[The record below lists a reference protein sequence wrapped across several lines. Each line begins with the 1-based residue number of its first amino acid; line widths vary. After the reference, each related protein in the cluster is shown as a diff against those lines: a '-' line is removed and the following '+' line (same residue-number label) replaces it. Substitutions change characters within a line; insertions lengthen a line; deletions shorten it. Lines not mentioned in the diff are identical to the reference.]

1 MSAATVDQLRDHLK
15 GLHGRG
21 LEEMNAGQE
30 AAALAA
36 ALASIALADTDRA
49 ERALQAQVA
58 RMMDDPSGKAFTT
71 ALTDQAFRSSSPERT
86 GDQIRHLLSFF
97 GAPAY
102 MTPFERGLFKLFEIV
117 SPWLPRLTSSAV
129 MNRIRAEMNRVVLPG
144 EEQPLARRLGT
155 RNAEGVTVNLN
166 HLGEAI
172 LGEQE
177 AQARLATYVH
187 YLTRP
192 NVRCVSVKI
201 SSIASQLN
209 LLAWEDTLSSLSE
222 RMRTLYR
229 TAMAHPHI
237 RPDGSELPKLVYLD
251 MEEYRD
257 LELTVS
263 LFERV
268 LSEPEFEGCSAGI
281 VLQAYLPDAHPIQRR
296 LISWALARV
305 ARGGAPIRM
314 RIVKGANLAMEQFE
328 AAHRGWEQAP
338 YGSKAE
344 VDANY
349 KRMILYGCRQEHASA
364 VNLGI
369 ASHNLFDLAFG
380 MVARA
385 ALGTESMVGFELLE
399 GMAEATRRAVQ
410 AVSDDVLIYA
420 PMVEDHEI
428 ESAIAYLVRRLDEN
442 TGPENF
448 LRYAFDLV
456 PGSPVWTDQERRFLD
471 AVREAS
477 SVYEGPRRSQD
488 RRVDRRPR
496 SLTPFIN
503 EPDTDWALPHNR
515 SWILEIAGRWR
526 GWGPEIIPMQIAGSF
541 IADTA
546 SGLGRGHDPSRPGHT
561 LYEYTLAD
569 PEHVEEALRAATE
582 AAGSW
587 GARTTE
593 ERARVLHE
601 VARVLSEQRGELMG
615 AMIGDAGKTLPEG
628 DVEISE
634 AIDFA
639 TYYAQS
645 LQSFEDHE
653 DLELRPRGVVLVAPP
668 WNFPLA
674 IPAGGVLAG
683 LMAGNAVILKPA
695 QETVLTA
702 WLLAKACWEAG
713 VPRDALQFI
722 TCVDDPVGSL
732 LVSDARVD
740 AVILTGATSTAQ
752 LFHRMRPELTLF
764 AETGGKDTL
773 IVTAMSDRDQA
784 ISDAVHSAFGH
795 AGQKCS
801 ALSLLICEDEVLDD
815 PTFLDRLR
823 DAAQSL
829 PVGSAWEPRTVIPP
843 LIHPPT
849 GALKRALTT
858 LDGEER
864 WLLEPTV
871 DPENPHLWTPGIK
884 IGVAEGS
891 FSHLT
896 EFFGPVLSVMR
907 AADLE
912 DALRLANQTSYGL
925 TGGLHSLDSR
935 EQERWKEAIDI
946 GNGYINRRI
955 TGAIVQRQPF
965 GGRKGSGFG
974 PGAKAGGPNYT
985 VQLMRVRSLG
995 SPSRGRAPDDDLRRR
1010 WLLPLWDALGV
1021 DGDERAALEAAAASD
1036 AHEMETYFSRV
1047 HDPTQIPGEDNL
1059 LRYQPCADVLVRL
1072 GEGATARDA
1081 TRVIMALA
1089 ACGAGFSVSA
1099 HPEAAVGATLKAL
1112 PETIERRRERDEE
1125 LAGRLQSRRPDRVR
1139 SLGAMTDELRLSI
1152 HEQPT
1157 PLVERAP
1164 VDNGRI
1170 ELLTGL
1176 REQSLTIAYHR
1187 YGNLG
1192 LRTPEN

>member
-1 MSAATVDQLRDHLK
+1 VSAATVDQLRGHLK

-21 LEEMNAGQE
+21 LEGLDAGRE

-36 ALASIALADTDRA
+36 SLATLALADTERS
-49 ERALQAQVA
+49 ERAIQEQIA
-58 RMMDDPSGKAFTT
+58 RMMDDPRGKAFTT
-71 ALTDQAFRSSSPERT
+71 ALTDQAFRSHSPSRT
-86 GDQIRHLLSFF
+86 GDQIRHLLDHY
-97 GAPAY
+97 GTPAY
-102 MTPFERGLFKLFEIV
+102 MTPFERGLFKLFELA
-117 SPWLPRLTSSAV
+117 SPWMPRLTSGAV
-129 MNRIRAEMNRVVLPG
+129 MARIRAEMSRVVLPG
-144 EEQPLARRLGT
+144 AQQPLSRRLDA

-172 LGEQE
+172 LGEEE
-177 AQARLATYVH
+177 ARVRLATYVH
-187 YLTRP
+187 DLSRP

-209 LLAWEDTLSSLSE
+209 LLAWEDTLSNLSE

-229 TAMAHPHI
+229 TAMAHPHV
-237 RPDGSELPKLVYLD
+237 RPDGTKLPKLVYLD

-257 LELTVS
+257 LELTVC

-268 LSEPEFEGCSAGI
+268 LSEAEFESCSAGI

-296 LISWALARV
+296 LTAWAQERV
-305 ARGGAPIRM
+305 ERGGAPVRM
-314 RIVKGANLAMEQFE
+314 RIVKGANLAMERFE

-338 YGSKAE
+338 YQTKAE

-349 KRMILYGCRQEHASA
+349 KRMLVYGCLPEHASV

-369 ASHNLFDLAFG
+369 ASHNLFDLSYG
-380 MVARA
+380 MVVRA
-385 ALGTESMVGFELLE
+385 ALGTEERVGFELLE
-399 GMAEATRRAVQ
+399 GMAEATRRAVL

-420 PMVEDHEI
+420 PMVEADQM

-471 AVREAS
+471 AVRQS
-477 SVYEGPRRSQD
+477 SSLYEGPRRDQD
-488 RRVDRRPR
+488 RRELRAFGPLV
-496 SLTPFIN
+496 PFQN
-503 EPDTDWALPHNR
+503 EADTDWSLAHNR
-515 SWILEIAGRWR
+515 AWILEAAGRWR
-526 GWGPEIIPMQIAGSF
+526 EWGPEIVPLQIGGEF
-541 IADTA
+541 IADTT
-546 SGLGRGHDPSRPGHT
+546 SGLANGHDPSRPGHT
-561 LYEYTLAD
+561 LYEYALAD
-569 PEHVEEALRAATE
+569 EAHVDQALDAAV
-582 AAGSW
+582 AAAVRW
-587 GARTTE
+587 GAKPSS
-593 ERARVLHE
+593 ERALVLNEIAHRLSHE
-601 VARVLSEQRGELMG
+601 RGELMG
-615 AMIGDAGKTLPEG
+615 AMIGDAGKTLEEG
-628 DVEISE
+628 DVEVSE

-639 TYYAQS
+639 TYYAHS
-645 LQSFEDHE
+645 LTPFEALD

-674 IPAGGVLAG
+674 IPAGGVLAA
-683 LMAGNAVILKPA
+683 LMAGNSVILKPA
-695 QETVLTA
+695 PETVLTA

-713 VPRDALQFI
+713 VPRDVLQFI
-722 TCVDDPVGSL
+722 SCVDDPVGSL
-732 LVSDARVD
+732 LVSDERVN

-752 LFHRMRPELTLF
+752 LFHRLRPDLTLF

-773 IVTAMSDRDQA
+773 IITAMSDRDQA

-801 ALSLLICEDEVLDD
+801 ALSLLICEGEVLDD
-815 PTFLDRLR
+815 PSFLGRLR

-858 LDGEER
+858 LDEGER
-864 WLLEPTV
+864 WILEPLV
-871 DPENPHLWTPGIK
+871 DPHNPRLWTPGIK
-884 IGVAEGS
+884 AGVSEGS

-907 AADLE
+907 ADDLE
-912 DALRLANQTSYGL
+912 DAIRLANQTSYGL
-925 TGGLHSLDSR
+925 TGGLHSLDLR
-935 EQERWKEAIDI
+935 EQEQWKATIDI

-955 TGAIVQRQPF
+955 TGAVVQRQPF

-985 VQLMRVRSLG
+985 IQLMEVRSVSAPALLSKHTDEFRDAWLHPLCAGLG
-995 SPSRGRAPDDDLRRR
+995 LEG
-1010 WLLPLWDALGV
+1010 DAR
-1021 DGDERAALEAAAASD
+1021 DALEAAADSD
-1036 AHEMETYFSRV
+1036 AHAMATIFSRV

-1059 LRYQPCADVLVRL
+1059 LRYQPCGHVLVRL
-1072 GEGATARDA
+1072 GEGSQAREA
-1081 TRVIMALA
+1081 ARCVLALA
-1089 ACGAGFSVSA
+1089 ASGAGFSVSA
-1099 HPEAAVGATLKAL
+1099 HPEAAVGATLNAL
-1112 PETIERRRERDEE
+1112 PATVTALRESDETLMARLRECG
-1125 LAGRLQSRRPDRVR
+1125 ADRVR
-1139 SLGAMTDELRLSI
+1139 SLGAISHDLRQAI
-1152 HEQPT
+1152 HAQPV
-1157 PLVERAP
+1157 PLVERPP
-1164 VDNGRI
+1164 VDNGRV

>member
-1 MSAATVDQLRDHLK
+1 
-15 GLHGRG
+15 
-21 LEEMNAGQE
+21 
-30 AAALAA
+30 
-36 ALASIALADTDRA
+36 
-49 ERALQAQVA
+49 
-58 RMMDDPSGKAFTT
+58 
-71 ALTDQAFRSSSPERT
+71 
-86 GDQIRHLLSFF
+86 
-97 GAPAY
+97 
-102 MTPFERGLFKLFEIV
+102 
-117 SPWLPRLTSSAV
+117 
-129 MNRIRAEMNRVVLPG
+129 
-144 EEQPLARRLGT
+144 
-155 RNAEGVTVNLN
+155 
-166 HLGEAI
+166 
-172 LGEQE
+172 
-177 AQARLATYVH
+177 
-187 YLTRP
+187 
-192 NVRCVSVKI
+192 
-201 SSIASQLN
+201 
-209 LLAWEDTLSSLSE
+209 
-222 RMRTLYR
+222 
-229 TAMAHPHI
+229 
-237 RPDGSELPKLVYLD
+237 
-251 MEEYRD
+251 
-257 LELTVS
+257 
-263 LFERV
+263 
-268 LSEPEFEGCSAGI
+268 
-281 VLQAYLPDAHPIQRR
+281 
-296 LISWALARV
+296 
-305 ARGGAPIRM
+305 
-314 RIVKGANLAMEQFE
+314 
-328 AAHRGWEQAP
+328 
-338 YGSKAE
+338 
-344 VDANY
+344 
-349 KRMILYGCRQEHASA
+349 
-364 VNLGI
+364 
-369 ASHNLFDLAFG
+369 
-380 MVARA
+380 
-385 ALGTESMVGFELLE
+385 
-399 GMAEATRRAVQ
+399 
-410 AVSDDVLIYA
+410 
-420 PMVEDHEI
+420 
-428 ESAIAYLVRRLDEN
+428 
-442 TGPENF
+442 
-448 LRYAFDLV
+448 
-456 PGSPVWTDQERRFLD
+456 
-471 AVREAS
+471 
-477 SVYEGPRRSQD
+477 
-488 RRVDRRPR
+488 
-496 SLTPFIN
+496 
-503 EPDTDWALPHNR
+503 
-515 SWILEIAGRWR
+515 
-526 GWGPEIIPMQIAGSF
+526 
-541 IADTA
+541 
-546 SGLGRGHDPSRPGHT
+546 
-561 LYEYTLAD
+561 
-569 PEHVEEALRAATE
+569 
-582 AAGSW
+582 
-587 GARTTE
+587 
-593 ERARVLHE
+593 
-601 VARVLSEQRGELMG
+601 
-615 AMIGDAGKTLPEG
+615 
-628 DVEISE
+628 
-634 AIDFA
+634 
-639 TYYAQS
+639 
-645 LQSFEDHE
+645 
-653 DLELRPRGVVLVAPP
+653 
-668 WNFPLA
+668 
-674 IPAGGVLAG
+674 
-683 LMAGNAVILKPA
+683 MAGNAVILKPA
-695 QETVLTA
+695 PETVLTA

-1010 WLLPLWDALGV
+1010 WLLPLWNALGV

-1089 ACGAGFSVSA
+1089 ACGAGYGVN
-1099 HPEAAVGATLKAL
+1099 AL
-1112 PETIERRRERDEE
+1112 
-1125 LAGRLQSRRPDRVR
+1125 
-1139 SLGAMTDELRLSI
+1139 
-1152 HEQPT
+1152 
-1157 PLVERAP
+1157 
-1164 VDNGRI
+1164 
-1170 ELLTGL
+1170 
-1176 REQSLTIAYHR
+1176 
-1187 YGNLG
+1187 
-1192 LRTPEN
+1192 